1 MTTYLSEIRFG
12 QILYFGVWCDVFVIL
27 MYYYKILA
35 KHNFE
40 NGYMDN
46 YDFIIFMKGIRITMN
61 MAIFSIFYKI
71 LDHYIIYHLYPQK
84 NNFCRVIYI
93 N

>member
-1 MTTYLSEIRFG
+1 MLFLMTTYLSEIRFG
-12 QILYFGVWCDVFVIL
+12 QILYFGVWCDVFVVL
-27 MYYYKILA
+27 MYYYKIWA
-35 KHNFE
+35 KHNFQ

-61 MAIFSIFYKI
+61 MAIFSIFYN
-71 LDHYIIYHLYPQK
+71 IICLYYQK
-84 NNFCRVIYI
+84 NNFCKVIYI